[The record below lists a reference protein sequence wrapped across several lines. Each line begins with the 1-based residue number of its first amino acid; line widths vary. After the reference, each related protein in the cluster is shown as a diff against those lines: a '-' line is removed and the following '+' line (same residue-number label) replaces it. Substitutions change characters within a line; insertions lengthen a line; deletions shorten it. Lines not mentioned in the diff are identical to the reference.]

1 MKQNKQSTS
10 STGKRIGIA
19 VAVAVALGF
28 AFWGASATKDKPV
41 AQPPATGGDL
51 LAVVSD
57 DYVKG
62 NPEAPVTLV
71 EYLDFECEAC
81 GAYYPLLK
89 QLSTEFPD
97 DLRIVTRY
105 FPLPGHRNGMT
116 AALAVEAAARQDR
129 YQEMHDALFE
139 NQRAWGEQQRPDP
152 ALFERYAQQIG
163 LDLERFKADAKDKS
177 VRERVERD
185 VASGTELGN
194 TGTPSFFLNGKKL
207 ENPGSYEALK
217 AAIQAALNEAGSAP
231 TTTTSSTVPVEA
243 Q

>member
-1 MKQNKQSTS
+1 MKQNKPSTS

-19 VAVAVALGF
+19 IAVAAALGL
-28 AFWGASATKDKPV
+28 AFWGASATKDKEPV
-41 AQPPATGGDL
+41 SQPATGGDL

-62 NPEAPVTLV
+62 NPDAPVTLV

-81 GAYYPLLK
+81 GAYYPLIK
-89 QLSTEFPD
+89 QLETDLPD
-97 DLRIVTRY
+97 DLRVVTRY

-116 AALAVEAAARQDR
+116 AALAVEAAARQGK
-129 YQEMHDALFE
+129 YWEMHDALFE
-139 NQRAWGEQQRPDP
+139 NQAAWGEQQKPDP

-163 LDLERFKADAKDKS
+163 LDLERFKADMKDKS

-185 VASGTELGN
+185 IASGKELGN

-207 ENPGSYEALK
+207 ENPGSYAALK
-217 AAIQAALNEAGSAP
+217 AAVEAARDAAP
-231 TTTTSSTVPVEA
+231 SGTSSSSTSTQE